1 MEHQN
6 RIQTNSRICKE
17 KATVALMIKLYC
29 RRCEKNKT
37 LCPECTELLRCAEA
51 RLDRCP
57 FGESKPTCKK
67 CPIHCYK
74 PAMRER
80 MRQVMRWAGPRMML
94 YHPIEAI
101 RHLMRER

>member
-1 MEHQN
+1 MKSH
-6 RIQTNSRICKE
+6 IDKE
-17 KATVALMIKLYC
+17 KATVALMIRLYC
-29 RRCEKNKT
+29 RRNEKNEH
-37 LCPECTELLRCAEA
+37 LCPECTELLSYAEA

-67 CPIHCYK
+67 CPVHCYK

-80 MRQVMRWAGPRMML
+80 MRKVMRWAGPRMIL

-101 RHLMRER
+101 RHLMREM

>member
-1 MEHQN
+1 MEHQD
-6 RIQTNSRICKE
+6 RFQMKSRIHKE
-17 KATVALMIKLYC
+17 KATVALMITLYC
-29 RRCEKNKT
+29 RRYEKNKA
-37 LCPECTELLRCAEA
+37 LCPECTELLRYAEA
-51 RLDRCP
+51 RLDRCK

-80 MRQVMRWAGPRMML
+80 MRQVMRWAGPRMIL